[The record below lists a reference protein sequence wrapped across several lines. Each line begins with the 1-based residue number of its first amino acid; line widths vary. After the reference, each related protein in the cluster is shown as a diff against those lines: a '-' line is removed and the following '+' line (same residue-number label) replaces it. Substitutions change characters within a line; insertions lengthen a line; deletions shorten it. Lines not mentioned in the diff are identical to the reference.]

1 MYGRDS
7 LEFEDEEYKYYVRAV
22 PKAMV
27 TKESV
32 KIKRIYSRKRTDS
45 SKNPEADGGSGGG
58 NGSGGSGNGHASSSG
73 GGSSNESG
81 SGYGG
86 YGSSSGSGS
95 SYSSGSSGEYSSS
108 ELFFSL
114 IIAGAII
121 VYMIYRTA
129 KENIIPNYTPTDD
142 SKVEALIKH
151 YIPTFDKAQFL
162 QDGFKIYKDVQ
173 DAWMNFKLD
182 DVKDVITD
190 ELYNMYESQ
199 LATLKV
205 KGEQNIMK
213 DFVLKKSFL
222 KDVSVQND
230 TITINTRYIIEFY
243 DYIANRNTGETIR
256 GNSERK
262 MRVRY
267 EMKFR
272 QSLDQSK
279 VVDKCPSCGAPI
291 KINSF
296 GTCEYCKA
304 KIVTENT
311 KWVLTEKKVLNQYYS

>member
-1 MYGRDS
+1 M
-7 LEFEDEEYKYYVRAV
+7 K
-22 PKAMV
+22 
-27 TKESV
+27 
-32 KIKRIYSRKRTDS
+32 KILKRIVIIFILTASVTFVFAMTNKKPTFADS
-45 SKNPEADGGSGGG
+45 GFGTSY
-58 NGSGGSGNGHASSSG
+58 SG
-73 GGSSNESG
+73 GGSSSSG
-81 SGYGG
+81 GSYSG
-86 YGSSSGSGS
+86 GSSYSSRSYRSGGS

-114 IIAGAII
+114 IIAGAFI
-121 VYMIYRTA
+121 VFMIYRTA
-129 KENIIPNYTPTDD
+129 KENKIPDYTPTDD

-199 LATLKV
+199 LATLEV

-222 KDVSVQND
+222 RDVSVQND

-243 DYIANRNTGETIR
+243 DYIIEQSTGKVVR
-256 GNSERK
+256 GTSNK
-262 MRVRY
+262 KVRVSY
-267 EMKFR
+267 DMKFR
-272 QSLDQSK
+272 QSLDGSK
-279 VVDKCPSCGAPI
+279 KVTKCPNCGAEI
-291 KINSF
+291 EMNTS
-296 GTCEYCKA
+296 GVCEYCHTKL
-304 KIVTENT
+304 VTENT
-311 KWVLTEKKVLNQYYS
+311 KWVLTEKQTIEQEYV